1 MTAELNESEMDR
13 LVSQTYREL
22 GTEEVP
28 EHLNQTIL
36 RQAAAAGGR
45 SSARH
50 FSFAAWTKPVAWA
63 ATIGLSLAIVLELTQ
78 IPAVPVQNAA
88 PIRQEAPTEETVAP
102 SSVAAHESK
111 LKPMAPAPAAAANR
125 SFSKMQAAEPTAT
138 ERTESKVS
146 ADASACDVAT
156 QESADD
162 WMECIQDLRETGAIE
177 LAAREYE
184 AYLLKYPDR

>member
-45 SSARH
+45 SGARH

-111 LKPMAPAPAAAANR
+111 LKPLAPAPAAAANR

>member
-1 MTAELNESEMDR
+1 
-13 LVSQTYREL
+13 
-22 GTEEVP
+22 
-28 EHLNQTIL
+28 
-36 RQAAAAGGR
+36 
-45 SSARH
+45 
-50 FSFAAWTKPVAWA
+50 
-63 ATIGLSLAIVLELTQ
+63 
-78 IPAVPVQNAA
+78 
-88 PIRQEAPTEETVAP
+88 
-102 SSVAAHESK
+102 
-111 LKPMAPAPAAAANR
+111 
-125 SFSKMQAAEPTAT
+125 MQAAEPTAT